1 MPTQAVYQHD
11 GDAINLLSN
20 RFRHRQPVDGIR
32 DAEQCGGRGQ
42 DIAQGSGRWTRHG
55 PSLARLNVSQP
66 FAGHLDLIRATGT
79 TVPQVIRE
87 SSSAP
92 VIFDCPP
99 QTRQRT
105 SAG

>member
-1 MPTQAVYQHD
+1 M
-11 GDAINLLSN
+11 
-20 RFRHRQPVDGIR
+20 
-32 DAEQCGGRGQ
+32 
-42 DIAQGSGRWTRHG
+42 
-55 PSLARLNVSQP
+55 SQP